1 MIEEIRGPEGRQLTV
16 RRGEMVFDIPSEQEG
31 VDEIVSV
38 SDPHSPD
45 AAAPINLGG
54 AWRDLVDGEAMLE
67 ALDRM
72 GRESAPSPPIIAID

>member
-1 MIEEIRGPEGRQLTV
+1 MIEEIRGTEGRQLTV
-16 RRGEMVFDIPSEQEG
+16 RRGEMVFDIPSEQ
-31 VDEIVSV
+31 EIVSV